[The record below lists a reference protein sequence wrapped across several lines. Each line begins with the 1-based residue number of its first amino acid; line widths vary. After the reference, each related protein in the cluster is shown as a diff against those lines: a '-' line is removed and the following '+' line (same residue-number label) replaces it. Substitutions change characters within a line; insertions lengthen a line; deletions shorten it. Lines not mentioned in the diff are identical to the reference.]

1 MDDTP
6 SPAPEELRLAWCGR
20 CARHSFPA
28 NVYGCSHCG
37 AESASLEAVP
47 LPQPPRLLN
56 FVTVHAELAPGLPVP
71 CVIGEVQLAPGLVE
85 EALIDAADEE
95 GLQLGATLRPR
106 PVTSGD
112 TVGWRFVPVGN
123 AA

>member
-6 SPAPEELRLAWCGR
+6 SPAPEKLRLAWCKR

-28 NVYGCSHCG
+28 TVHGCSHCG
-37 AESASLEAVP
+37 AEPAALEAVP

-56 FVTVHAELAPGLPVP
+56 FVTVNAELAPGLPVP
-71 CVIGEVQLAPGLVE
+71 CVIGEVELAPGLVE
-85 EALIDAADEE
+85 EALINAANEE
-95 GLQLGATLRPR
+95 GLETGMTLQPR
-106 PVTSGD
+106 PATFGN
-112 TVGWRFVPVGN
+112 TAGWCFVPVRG